1 LLTEPRPGW
10 RRWRGW
16 IEAGVIMVAYQAFE
30 SVRARV
36 QGKPGPSFQHARQV
50 IRWEKALGIFHEAT
64 IQHWF
69 LPNHAFIEFWDVWYG
84 TIHFVIPP
92 LALWLLYHRCPSR
105 YRHRRDT
112 LVALTLVSL
121 AIFALW
127 PLAPPRLLPASFHFV
142 DTAKKIGGMGPA
154 DKGSL
159 QDDNAFAAM
168 PSLHIAW
175 SSWCAIV
182 LWPVMRAW
190 WTKALAVIY
199 PVVTLAAV
207 VITANHF
214 ILDGVG
220 GLIVLGIGW
229 LIALGI
235 ERLRSGTSDT
245 RAEELPDTERHRRGG
260 HRDQQLAQGGVHP

>member
-1 LLTEPRPGW
+1 
-10 RRWRGW
+10 
-16 IEAGVIMVAYQAFE
+16 VILVAYQSFE
-30 SVRARV
+30 WVRARV
-36 QGKPGPSFQHARQV
+36 QGKAGPSFRHARQV
-50 IRWEKALGIFHEAT
+50 IHWEKALGIFHEAT

-69 LPNHAFIEFWDVWYG
+69 LPNHTVIEFWDVWYG

-112 LVALTLVSL
+112 LVVLTLVSL
-121 AIFALW
+121 ACFWLW
-127 PLAPPRLLPASFHFV
+127 PLAPPRLLPSSFHFV

-175 SSWCAIV
+175 SSWSAIV
-182 LWPVMRAW
+182 LWPVLRQW
-190 WTKALAVIY
+190 WTRALAVVY
-199 PVVTLAAV
+199 PLVTLAAV

-214 ILDGVG
+214 FLDGVG
-220 GLIVLGIGW
+220 GLVVLGVGW
-229 LIALGI
+229 LVALGI
-235 ERLRSGTSDT
+235 ERLRRRRSSDP
-245 RAEELPDTERHRRGG
+245 RPEEFADAEGDGRGCHG
-260 HRDQQLAQGGVHP
+260 DKQLAERGVHR